1 MTGFHQKKAWHIFLL
16 LPVFFFLAA
25 CAAKTGGVG
34 LRVTPQSA
42 GEDEAA
48 AATTAGTRK
57 APPRVGWIQY
67 PAGAVTSGFDG
78 KGAPADTAMN
88 FDRILVPDYIDAMM
102 KGIFKANYYM
112 DDAVRSLNTRITIR
126 MTEDLRRLSLYSLF
140 EYILALHRVQAEK
153 RGGTYFFSMIK
164 GKPPTLSGPLVFG
177 RSLPEN
183 VDLDSGGDITVLVP
197 FYNITPESLSRVLEQ
212 RLPPGTTVLPLK
224 NENLLVINGN
234 PGHLQYALELIRML
248 DRPQFK
254 DRAIVM
260 VTPTYWE
267 INGFQRKVIELL
279 EAEGTITSLALTR
292 KALVFIPLERLN
304 SLMVIAADSL
314 WAERVLYWLEKLDVP
329 EAAGEARNVYAY
341 KLKNVEVASVVD
353 VLRSMTSL
361 MGKAGAGA
369 QEKEKVTLKVGG
381 EAEIVPIRETNTVV
395 LVTTPVMYRK
405 YREILDKI
413 DVPRSQV
420 FVEVIIGEV
429 TLRDSREIGV
439 EFWFDKYLEN
449 KGFGTKGGLGV
460 GSDGVRGTITG
471 RLSGTE
477 FEILLNGLLTN
488 KRIDIISTPK
498 LTVAENA
505 EAEISVGNNVP
516 VISSESGLMSSQAE
530 STTTNYYPYRSIQYL
545 DTGIILKVKASVLT
559 DRKIALELNQEVSEA
574 SENTLTDIASPEILK
589 RSIKTTMIVREG
601 ETAFIGG
608 LIQRKQT
615 RGGTGIPFLSRIP
628 LLGNLF
634 KKSNREHQ
642 RSELVM
648 FITARTLRRRM
659 DMQEIVE
666 GVRKVFSNDLPLE
679 IVQ

>member
-1 MTGFHQKKAWHIFLL
+1 MTGSHQKKPWFAFLL
-16 LPVFFFLAA
+16 PPILFFLAA
-25 CAAKTGGVG
+25 CAAKTGGPG
-34 LRVTPQSA
+34 LRVSPGSEA
-42 GEDEAA
+42 ADEAA
-48 AATTAGTRK
+48 VETTAGTRK
-57 APPRVGWIQY
+57 QKPRIGWIQH
-67 PAGAVTSGFDG
+67 PAGTITSGLEREKD
-78 KGAPADTAMN
+78 PADTAMN
-88 FDRILVPDYIDAMM
+88 FDRIPVPDYIDAMM
-102 KGIFKANYYM
+102 KGVFKANYYM
-112 DDAVRSLNTRITIR
+112 DDSVRSLNTRITIR

-140 EYILALHRVQAEK
+140 RHILALHQVHVEK

-164 GKPPTLSGPLVFG
+164 GKPPALQGPLVFG
-177 RSLPEN
+177 RNLPDS
-183 VDLDSGGDITVLVP
+183 VDLDSGGDITILVP
-197 FYNITPESLSRVLEQ
+197 FYNISPESLSRVLEQ

-224 NENLLVINGN
+224 SENLLVINGN
-234 PGHLQYALELIRML
+234 PGHLQYALELVRIL

-254 DRAIVM
+254 NRAIVM
-260 VTPTYWE
+260 VTPTYWDA
-267 INGFQRKVIELL
+267 NGFRRKVIELL
-279 EAEGTITSLALTR
+279 EAEGTITPLALER

-314 WAERVLYWLEKLDVP
+314 WAERVLYWLEQLDVP
-329 EAAGEARNVYAY
+329 EAAGESRNVYAY

-353 VLRSMTSL
+353 VLRSMTTL
-361 MGKAGAGA
+361 TERAGAGSD
-369 QEKEKVTLKVGG
+369 EKNKNTLKVGG
-381 EAEIVPIRETNTVV
+381 EAEIIPIRETNTVV
-395 LVTTPVMYRK
+395 LVTTPVLYRQ

-449 KGFGTKGGLGV
+449 KGFGTRGGLGI
-460 GSDGVRGTITG
+460 GADGARGTITG

-516 VISSESGLMSSQAE
+516 VISSESGLMSNQTDA
-530 STTTNYYPYRSIQYL
+530 TTSYFPYRSIQYL

-559 DRKIALELNQEVSEA
+559 DRKIALELDQEVSEA

-615 RGGTGIPFLSRIP
+615 RAGTGIPFLSRIP

-634 KKSNREHQ
+634 KKSNRENQ

-648 FITARTLRRRM
+648 FITARTLRRRV

-679 IVQ
+679 RVE